1 MSEEQEQSGG
11 FFSNLKNQIIT
22 GAGAILATMG
32 TIFID
37 EIKSI
42 AGIEDDE
49 TEQVGTQ
56 QNNQQN
62 QSVIINIPE
71 QKPAETK
78 TVVIKEPAAAPVEKK
93 EPPKKTETE
102 KRKEEGLD
110 W

>member
-1 MSEEQEQSGG
+1 MSEEKEVG
-11 FFSNLKNQIIT
+11 FFGQLKNQIIT
-22 GAGAILATMG
+22 GAGVILTTLG

-42 AGIEDDE
+42 VGIEEDE
-49 TEQVGTQ
+49 TEQVQGTQ
-56 QNNQQN
+56 QNNQQQQN
-62 QSVIINIPE
+62 VVINIPE

-78 TVVIKEPAAAPVEKK
+78 TVVIKEQGAAAPVEKK